1 MLALAKVAAEAGGI
15 ALREVA
21 PRAPGPGEILLAVG
35 AAGICG
41 TDMQIYHWAP
51 RMARRMALP
60 RVLGHEASGV
70 VEAVGPGV
78 AAPAVGDRVALES
91 HIFCGTC
98 RACRLG
104 RAHLCYETRY
114 PGIDIDGAFAER
126 VTVPAAIAWRIPDGL
141 PHETAAMLEPFG
153 IAVHACLDGSGV
165 AGQTL
170 LVNGCGPI
178 GLMTVAAAKALGAR
192 RVLACDV
199 NPLRLSAAERM
210 GADAAVDAGALAHAV
225 AEATDGLGG
234 RRRDRVFRQRIGVR
248 RGVRRAL
255 QGRRVP
261 PRRRAAFGDPGRFHP
276 LAAQMPGDAQHPR
289 PAHLGNLAARDRAPR
304 LRRGRPRPGA
314 QPRPPALR
322 SRARLRAHP
331 RRPRAEA
338 GPGARSVSVHDV
350 TLIFEDGRSERI
362 RADEDDTIYLAALKN
377 RIRIETDC
385 LEGACATC
393 KGVCTSGDY
402 RLEDYS
408 EEALSPEEAARREV
422 LTCRMHVLSDCVIE
436 YPYDSSLALK
446 APPAARTA
454 RVVEIGEAAEN
465 VVRLVLAPDDGG
477 AEPLAFMA
485 GQYVHLGV
493 PGAGAARSY
502 SFANPPSR
510 TDPGG
515 SNSTSRSS
523 RPAR

>member
-1 MLALAKVAAEAGGI
+1 MLALAKVAAEAGGL

-126 VTVPAAIAWRIPDGL
+126 VTVPASIAWRIPDSL

-165 AGQTL
+165 AGQTV

-192 RVLACDV
+192 RVFACDV
-199 NPLRLSAAERM
+199 NPLRLSAAGRM
-210 GADAAVDAGALAHAV
+210 GADASVDAGALAPAV
-225 AEATDGLGG
+225 AEATDGLGVDVGIEYSGSEAGFGAVFDALCKGGEFRLVGAPPSAIPVDFTRWLLKCPVMRNVHG
-234 RRRDRVFRQRIGVR
+234 RRIWETWQRATELLDSGAVDLAPVR
-248 RGVRRAL
+248 
-255 QGRRVP
+255 
-261 PRRRAAFGDPGRFHP
+261 
-276 LAAQMPGDAQHPR
+276 
-289 PAHLGNLAARDRAPR
+289 
-304 LRRGRPRPGA
+304 
-314 QPRPPALR
+314 
-322 SRARLRAHP
+322 S
-331 RRPRAEA
+331 
-338 GPGARSVSVHDV
+338 
-350 TLIFEDGRSERI
+350 
-362 RADEDDTIYLAALKN
+362 
-377 RIRIETDC
+377 
-385 LEGACATC
+385 
-393 KGVCTSGDY
+393 
-402 RLEDYS
+402 
-408 EEALSPEEAARREV
+408 
-422 LTCRMHVLSDCVIE
+422 HVLPLSEAERGFALIRDG
-436 YPYDSSLALK
+436 LALK
-446 APPAARTA
+446 P
-454 RVVEIGEAAEN
+454 V
-465 VVRLVLAPDDGG
+465 LVPD
-477 AEPLAFMA
+477 P
-485 GQYVHLGV
+485 
-493 PGAGAARSY
+493 
-502 SFANPPSR
+502 
-510 TDPGG
+510 
-515 SNSTSRSS
+515 
-523 RPAR
+523 